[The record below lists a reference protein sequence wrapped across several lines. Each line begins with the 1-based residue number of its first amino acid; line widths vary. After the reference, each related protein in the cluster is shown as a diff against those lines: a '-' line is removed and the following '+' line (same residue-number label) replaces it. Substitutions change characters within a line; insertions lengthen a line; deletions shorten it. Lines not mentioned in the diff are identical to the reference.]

1 MFKQSY
7 QKYVRAVS
15 FIAVLIS
22 ILYYSSMIF
31 IPKNNLDGFGM
42 RDVSANGILS
52 EKDKSLDVLILG
64 DSEAYSSFS
73 PMEIYHHHGITSYVC
88 ATSGQ
93 PLYYTKSLLERT
105 LKTQSPKVVVI
116 ETNAIFRNFSSTEPI
131 ADKISEL
138 FPVFDYHDRW
148 KSLNSDDLTGTV
160 NYTYNNVLKGFNYN
174 TSVLKVSHLDDYM
187 AKTDKKATIPFLNHY
202 LLDSMIQTCKTQNI
216 EVVLISTPSPVN
228 WDSKKHN
235 RIEHYAHQKGI
246 RYVDLNDKN
255 LVTIDWQKD
264 TRDAGDHLNYSGAKK
279 VTAFL
284 GKYLQDTFNLS
295 DHRRDEFY
303 SAWNK
308 SWEDYKKIVKE
319 YAIRSS

>member
-1 MFKQSY
+1 MLKQSY
-7 QKYVRAVS
+7 YKYIHSVL
-15 FIAVLIS
+15 FIVILIP

-42 RDVSANGILS
+42 RDISANGILS
-52 EKDKSLDVLILG
+52 EKDDSLDVLILG

-105 LKTQSPKVVVI
+105 LKTQSPQVVVI
-116 ETNAIFRNFSSTEPI
+116 ETNAIFRNFSSAEPL

-148 KSLNSDDLTGTV
+148 KSLNSDDFTGTV

-174 TSVLKVSHLDDYM
+174 TSILKVNSLDGYM
-187 AKTDKKATIPFLNHY
+187 AKTDKKATIPFLNRY
-202 LLDSMIQTCKTQNI
+202 LLDSMVQTCKDRDI
-216 EVVLISTPSPVN
+216 EVVLVSTPSPVN

-235 RIEHYAHQKGI
+235 CIEHYAHNRDI
-246 RYVDLNDKN
+246 RYVDLNDSK
-255 LVTIDWQKD
+255 LVSIDWQKD
-264 TRDAGDHLNYSGAKK
+264 TRDAGDHLNYAGAKK

-284 GKYLQDTFNLS
+284 GKYLQETFILP
-295 DHRRDEFY
+295 DHRQDEFY
-303 SAWNK
+303 GAWNK

-319 YAIRSS
+319 YSSK